1 MALFKSLSSDSPLPK
16 RIFMLFQVF
25 AAPIAPFGAYLVGMI
40 LGLKGEQAL
49 RSVLL
54 FVPPAIVIFGN
65 LYPHL
70 LINAVYR
77 RAIQDR
83 PGDTPGKKLG
93 RLMKMPW
100 RIAVWGMLGSYAL
113 GAPAFTAATCLAF
126 GTSPWRIPWAAP
138 SAPPSACCSPAPSSS
153 SSSAGP
159 CPWCSPSRSAT
170 PHLQVRG
177 RGFFWVRQSWF
188 LPYSF
193 AVCILSIVVL
203 GGMAVGVQA
212 NVVEH
217 QLAARMEAAGQAQA
231 AAMMEQMTYL
241 LLSQLSFPIILL
253 LVVMLSLST
262 FTAWMLARRQERGAQ
277 AVLRAI
283 EGISVGKVMSPE
295 WASPDE
301 IGDLAFGLTSIT
313 RQLSLIPKTLQS
325 SALQLI
331 EAGDTL
337 KRAND
342 AQRRALSTQAAAIQQ
357 TNVTAQEIKQTSDVT
372 AARAE
377 LVLNVVTRAEQLG
390 RAGTAAIEETMAG
403 FSAVRDTV
411 HAIRA
416 KMERLQASARQIGEI
431 TQTVKD
437 LADQSNLLALNAA
450 IESVRTGEPGAQ
462 GRGFGVVA
470 REIRSLADQS
480 IRATGR
486 IRGILDEIGSAVREA
501 VAITDAGAAQVEGG
515 LQKVRSSG
523 DSLHQLSEM
532 VHDSASAV
540 RQITVAVG
548 QQNAGF
554 TQIFTAVADLSNSME
569 QAMERL
575 ESTQVAAQTLQRV
588 TDQVNRVARQ
598 YHLD

>member
-1 MALFKSLSSDSPLPK
+1 MALFNPLSSDRPLPK

-49 RSVLL
+49 RSVVL
-54 FVPPAIVIFGN
+54 FIPPAILIFGN
-65 LYPHL
+65 LYPHF

-77 RAIQDR
+77 RATQDR
-83 PGDTPGKKLG
+83 PDDTPGKKLG

-113 GAPAFTAATCLAF
+113 GAPAFTAATCLTF
-126 GTSPWRIPWAAP
+126 GTSPWRIPLGTAIGTAIGLLL
-138 SAPPSACCSPAPSSS
+138 
-153 SSSAGP
+153 AGP
-159 CPWCSPSRSAT
+159 IFIIAERWTMPLVLAEQERH

-212 NVVEH
+212 NVVER
-217 QLAARMEAAGQAQA
+217 QLAASMEAAGQVQA

-283 EGISVGKVMSPE
+283 EGISVGKVLRPE

-313 RQLSLIPKTLQS
+313 RQLSVIPKTLQS
-325 SALQLI
+325 SAHQLI

-357 TNVTAQEIKQTSDVT
+357 TSVTAQEIKQTSDVT

-377 LVLNVVTRAEQLG
+377 LVLNVVTRAEELG
-390 RAGTAAIEETMAG
+390 RAGTTAIEETMAG

-411 HAIRA
+411 HAIRT

-532 VHDSASAV
+532 VHESAAAV

-569 QAMERL
+569 QALERL